1 METFKIKGEF
11 IQLNQL
17 IKAMGW
23 VDNGAAANELIDKG
37 QIKVNGAIEHRKRNK
52 LLVGDKINFGKQE
65 VTIA

>member
-1 METFKIKGEF
+1 METFKIKGEY

-37 QIKVNGAIEHRKRNK
+37 QVKVNGAVEHRKRNK
-52 LLVGDKINFGKQE
+52 LVPGDKINYKGKE
-65 VTIA
+65 VIIE